1 MEIIINNIAIWSA
14 TLHQGFSVKQHPMGT
29 IYLTKEGLAKRANRT
44 MYRYAKTYTVGKTD
58 FVLFVRTFNDDMVA
72 IEKEL
77 DKVAKTIT
85 EDYARKQ
92 TFLSPEQFE
101 YLNQYVKGDEE

>member
-1 MEIIINNIAIWSA
+1 
-14 TLHQGFSVKQHPMGT
+14 
-29 IYLTKEGLAKRANRT
+29 

-92 TFLSPEQFE
+92 VLGAMPDQFE
-101 YLNQYVKGDEE
+101 YLNQYVKGEEE